1 MNRIAAAIS
10 LLALIFLSACRLSDV
25 AAAPGDAVFQDD
37 FLAPWSGWAST
48 PAPGSVTTFEG
59 GAMRVAILGNATSV
73 ISLPGLD
80 FGDARIEADTLKLG
94 GTDVNRIGLVCRY
107 SDPLN
112 YYFFI
117 ISTDGFYGI
126 GKVTDGKAGLLGMT
140 EMQRSDI
147 VQPQGGINHLRADCI
162 GDSLTL
168 YNNGRQLAQVSDP
181 DHASGDAGFFA
192 GTSNEPALDVAF
204 DNFVVIK
211 P

>member
-1 MNRIAAAIS
+1 
-10 LLALIFLSACRLSDV
+10 
-25 AAAPGDAVFQDD
+25 
-37 FLAPWSGWAST
+37 
-48 PAPGSVTTFEG
+48 
-59 GAMRVAILGNATSV
+59 
-73 ISLPGLD
+73 
-80 FGDARIEADTLKLG
+80 
-94 GTDVNRIGLVCRY
+94 
-107 SDPLN
+107 LN

-192 GTSNEPALDVAF
+192 GTSNDPALDVAF